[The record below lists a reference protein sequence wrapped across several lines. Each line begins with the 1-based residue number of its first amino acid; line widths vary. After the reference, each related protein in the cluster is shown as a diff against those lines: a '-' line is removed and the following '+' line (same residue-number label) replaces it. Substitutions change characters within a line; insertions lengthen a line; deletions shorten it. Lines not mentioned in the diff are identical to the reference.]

1 MEDLICLLAT
11 VRTLNTDSELLDL
24 LINMPVYREVLKSVN
39 DNTFKRK
46 IELESFGNKIQLSEC
61 YRGNSVIN

>member
-46 IELESFGNKIQLSEC
+46 IKLESLEITFNFPNDTGVIQ
-61 YRGNSVIN
+61 